1 MMTIVLHGRAEKA
14 SKVINSRLTSLSYH
28 NKNKHRIFHTSEQQ
42 NRERRGVVVSS
53 SPVVPS
59 RAAARDRSLRA
70 QPRGS
75 ARPRAQPPRPGRA
88 HGELRARGDRAES
101 AAGRRGPPRLRTP
114 GGPRAG
120 APDDARAR
128 ARVAR
133 SRGRAARTALRQD
146 PGDRRPVRTVART
159 TIVWDKI
166 KCVDERLKKGRDELS
181 NLEKSNRELEQQIQ
195 QTELEL
201 ERQASIGTITSADR
215 AGIARMRRLAEEAV
229 RTKRNIR
236 ALEAR
241 QALVLGRVEAVL
253 RSGNARCYRLCE
265 NNVAAAASRP
275 KHHVYRPKLKKK
287 RCIQKNRS
295 REFWPNASCHSC
307 CHGVKD
313 HHHHR
318 RLVEYVESKS
328 AQHVNSK
335 EGCEGY
341 GGHDLRNSSRH
352 TCGEG
357 KQKERTTCRV
367 KEEEEEEEDVEEEE
381 EEKEENC

>member
-1 MMTIVLHGRAEKA
+1 MESFVPVAIVQ
-14 SKVINSRLTSLSYH
+14 SLLQEDEA
-28 NKNKHRIFHTSEQQ
+28 HR
-42 NRERRGVVVSS
+42 
-53 SPVVPS
+53 
-59 RAAARDRSLRA
+59 DC
-70 QPRGS
+70 
-75 ARPRAQPPRPGRA
+75 
-88 HGELRARGDRAES
+88 
-101 AAGRRGPPRLRTP
+101 
-114 GGPRAG
+114 GPRAALERVRRMMRELG
-120 APDDARAR
+120 PESPDPVDELLGQLCDKIQEIDG
-128 ARVAR
+128 R
-133 SRGRAARTALRQD
+133 SAQLH
-146 PGDRRPVRTVART
+146 
-159 TIVWDKI
+159 DKI

-313 HHHHR
+313 HHHHPT
-318 RLVEYVESKS
+318 
-328 AQHVNSK
+328 HV
-335 EGCEGY
+335 
-341 GGHDLRNSSRH
+341 
-352 TCGEG
+352 
-357 KQKERTTCRV
+357 
-367 KEEEEEEEDVEEEE
+367 DVH
-381 EEKEENC
+381 KYRS

>member
-1 MMTIVLHGRAEKA
+1 MDERRKRAAVHKRRER
-14 SKVINSRLTSLSYH
+14 SC
-28 NKNKHRIFHTSEQQ
+28 EQQ
-42 NRERRGVVVSS
+42 SRERRGVGTSS
-53 SPVVPS
+53 SSSRSRVMPS

-75 ARPRAQPPRPGRA
+75 ARPRAQPPRSGRA

-114 GGPRAG
+114 GGARAG

-133 SRGRAARTALRQD
+133 PGGRAARSALRED
-146 PGDRRPVRTVART
+146 TGDRRPVRTVART

-166 KCVDERLKKGRDELS
+166 KCVDERLLEGREELCA
-181 NLEKSNRELEQQIQ
+181 LEESNRELEQQIQ

-201 ERQASIGTITSADR
+201 ERQASIGSITSADR
-215 AGIARMRRLAEEAV
+215 ACIARMRRLAEEAV

-241 QALVLGRVEAVL
+241 QALMLGRVEAVF

-265 NNVAAAASRP
+265 NNVAAAAAASRQ

-287 RCIQKNRS
+287 RC
-295 REFWPNASCHSC
+295 
-307 CHGVKD
+307 
-313 HHHHR
+313 
-318 RLVEYVESKS
+318 
-328 AQHVNSK
+328 HVNSK

-341 GGHDLRNSSRH
+341 GGHDLRKSSRH

-367 KEEEEEEEDVEEEE
+367 EKEEEEEEE
-381 EEKEENC
+381 ENCQQDNPWCTSGDLDAFKKIESQTNCKDAKARCNKE